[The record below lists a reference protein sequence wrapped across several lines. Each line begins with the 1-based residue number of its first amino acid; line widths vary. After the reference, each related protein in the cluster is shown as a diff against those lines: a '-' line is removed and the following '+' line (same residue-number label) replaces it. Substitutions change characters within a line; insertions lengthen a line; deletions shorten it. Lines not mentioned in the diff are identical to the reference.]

1 MLLGVPGFD
10 PSPNVSPLTCR
21 PAPGMLG
28 MKMFECMNPIQ
39 GTTDTCHLF
48 FSRGGPESS
57 KQPSWHRK
65 LSRTPLL
72 NEIPLPLA
80 SPLASNRR
88 PGSLPRT
95 GPPPPLQT
103 QASLKTAEEHR
114 RSTRRST
121 HHARP
126 LRQAILPLLQGTYLL
141 EAEELA
147 PHRNDLFKAKNHVA
161 PGLMTMW
168 HPQVDRRRE
177 WYLDDLF
184 HLVSRCIHCISL

>member
-95 GPPPPLQT
+95 GPPPLSKPKLR
-103 QASLKTAEEHR
+103 LKPPKNTAEVLVAARTTLDRCAR
-114 RSTRRST
+114 RSCHCCRALTSSRRKSWHRT
-121 HHARP
+121 
-126 LRQAILPLLQGTYLL
+126 GTTCSK
-141 EAEELA
+141 
-147 PHRNDLFKAKNHVA
+147 RK
-161 PGLMTMW
+161 TMW
-168 HPQVDRRRE
+168 HRG
-177 WYLDDLF
+177 
-184 HLVSRCIHCISL
+184 